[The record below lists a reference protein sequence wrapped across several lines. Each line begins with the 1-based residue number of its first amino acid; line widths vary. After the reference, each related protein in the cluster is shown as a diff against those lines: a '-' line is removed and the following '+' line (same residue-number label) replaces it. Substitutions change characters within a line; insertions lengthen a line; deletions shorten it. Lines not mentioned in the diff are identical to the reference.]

1 MKTTEAPAESG
12 NREWS
17 EEILLRE
24 IRAWRRQGRPLYS
37 HYMRQHYQ
45 ELLAA
50 GIRYFGS
57 WEKAVETAGI
67 SYAEVRRYQRWSKKS
82 IVEKIRALHA
92 QGADLSFRALM
103 LSPYAPMVY
112 AAIRPVYFG
121 SWKDALLAA
130 GLAPADIYRYRS
142 WKDADILREIRR
154 LHAEGADLSSKHMDE
169 QANSLI
175 ATARRRFGCWGA
187 AVERAGLDYAKIR
200 KRKRWSEAEII
211 EQIRALQ
218 AQGVPL
224 TSTEVRNREPSL
236 FAAACKRRFFGSW
249 RQAIQSALGKA
260 ERASQDCTT
269 AGRGSNR

>member
-1 MKTTEAPAESG
+1 MKTSEAPVRKT
-12 NREWS
+12 NREWR

-24 IRAWRRQGRPLYS
+24 IRAWRQQGRPLYS
-37 HYMRQHYQ
+37 HYMRRHYQ

-57 WEKAVETAGI
+57 WEKAVEAAGI
-67 SYAEVRRYQRWSKKS
+67 PYAEVRRYQRWSKET

-92 QGADLSFRALM
+92 QGTDLSFRALM

-121 SWKDALLAA
+121 SWKNALLAA

-154 LHAEGADLSSKHMDE
+154 LHAESADLSSKHMDE
-169 QANSLI
+169 HANSLI
-175 ATARRRFGCWGA
+175 ATARRRFGSWAA

-200 KRKRWSEAEII
+200 KRKRWTEAEVLDR
-211 EQIRALQ
+211 IRALHR
-218 AQGVPL
+218 QGVPL
-224 TSTEVRNREPSL
+224 TSTEVRNREPAL

-249 RQAIQSALGKA
+249 RQAVQAALGGS
-260 ERASQDCTT
+260 ET
-269 AGRGSNR
+269 AGRDCETTGSRGR